1 MPPSRPLARPLLS
14 RRAVAL
20 GCISTGLL
28 WGAQA
33 RAQAALQWD
42 IATGYPESSFHVVN
56 LHQFAKEVGNATG
69 GKLILKIHAA
79 GSLVKGPGIA
89 KAISEGKLAG
99 GEVFGPSL
107 GDLDPVFKLDAL
119 PFFVTDYATAQRLA
133 LAARPTVRAKLKL
146 AGYVFL
152 YSVAW
157 PPQGIFAARP
167 INSTA
172 ELAALRIRE
181 NAPPVRRLAEVLG
194 ATPVTVE
201 TPDLATALAA
211 RRIDAVFTSSAQ
223 GVDTQMWQQL
233 PYFYPVNAWLPR
245 NIVMVGQKAFDALD
259 PATRETV
266 MKLAA
271 AAETRGLGL
280 SEANARST
288 LEQLGH
294 AGAKVAALPGP
305 VHARLD
311 RAGEQVAR
319 ETLAGHPELTAILTT
334 FFIGR

>member
-1 MPPSRPLARPLLS
+1 MHSRTPARPFLS

-20 GCISTGLL
+20 GFLSTGLL

-33 RAQAALQWD
+33 QAQAAVQWD

-56 LHQFAKEVGNATG
+56 LHQFAREVKEATG
-69 GKLILKIHAA
+69 GKLTLKIHAA

-89 KAISEGKLAG
+89 KAISEGKVAG

-107 GDLDPVFKLDAL
+107 STIDPVFTLDAL
-119 PFFVTDYATAQRLA
+119 PFFATDYATAQRLA
-133 LAARPTVRAKLKL
+133 QAARPTVRDKLKSV
-146 AGYVFL
+146 GYVFL

-172 ELAALRIRE
+172 DLASLRIRE
-181 NAPPVRRLAEVLG
+181 NSPPVKRLAEVLG

-201 TPDLATALAA
+201 TPDLASALAA
-211 RRIDAVFTSSAQ
+211 KKIDAVFTSSAQ

-271 AAETRGLGL
+271 AAETRGTSL

-288 LEQLGH
+288 LEQLGR
-294 AGAKVAALPGP
+294 AGAKVGPLPGP

-319 ETLAGHPELTAILTT
+319 ESMAGHAGLMAILTT
-334 FFIGR
+334 FFIGK